1 MKRVTPQC
9 GERGA
14 QKPLPCPI
22 IFSAY
27 WLAWHAASLFEV
39 YPNVSAFFASAG
51 LTVCF
56 TMVHGLIGV
65 PALYL
70 SIIAVRI
77 LDLPAPDFSAIFLL
91 DPIREICV
99 YGLVGAHLRQ
109 CWTRPD
115 YRFSLPIAVRVI
127 YSAFLASLSSA
138 LLAAQTPALGSTPA
152 ELLGTAVLSFW
163 GGDFAG
169 VMITVPAFMILY
181 RLFSPP
187 LNGNTVNLIDA
198 LRRARPLSLVMY
210 PLLGLSVAL
219 FSVALPAVLEV
230 DTRIAIL
237 ILFPVVLAG
246 LSRGTIVG
254 FLVAIV
260 SCATLLV
267 AGSATGF
274 SFNEPIE
281 IQLILALAVALALMA
296 GASHDDKEHAWT
308 LATFDAVT
316 GLPNRYMLMDRLEHA
331 LTSDR
336 RTKTTMAVM
345 YIDLDHFKE
354 VNDTLG
360 HHAGDNLLKQA
371 GERIRNAVR
380 RSDTVARLGGDEFV
394 VVLSSVD
401 SIEGADHVARNVLSA
416 LEQPFSLGARVVT
429 ISASIGVAVH
439 STTSQATDDV
449 LRQAD
454 HAMYQAKSGG
464 RNRIYHA
471 STACAGT
478 AFVQGELRSGAS
490 N

>member
-1 MKRVTPQC
+1 MK
-9 GERGA
+9 G
-14 QKPLPCPI
+14 LPFRRSRSTQFLLRFPI

-27 WLAWHAASLFEV
+27 WLAWQTASLFEV
-39 YPNVSAFFASAG
+39 YPNVSAFYASAG

-56 TMVHGLIGV
+56 TMVHGLIGL

-77 LDLPAPDFSAIFLL
+77 LDLPAPGFTAFDLL
-91 DPIREICV
+91 DPMREICV

-109 CWTRPD
+109 SWIRPD

-127 YSAFLASLSSA
+127 YSAFLASLLSA
-138 LLAAQTPALGSTPA
+138 VLATHTPALNSTPA
-152 ELLGTAVLSFW
+152 EHIGTAFLSFW

-181 RLFSPP
+181 RLFSHP
-187 LNGNTVNLIDA
+187 LNGSTANLIGA
-198 LRRARPLSLVMY
+198 VGTARPLSMALY
-210 PLLGLSVAL
+210 ALLGLSVAM
-219 FSVALPAVLEV
+219 FSAALPAVLEV
-230 DTRIAIL
+230 DTRIAII

-254 FLVAIV
+254 FLVATV
-260 SCATLLV
+260 SCAGLLG
-267 AGSATGF
+267 AGWALGF
-274 SFNEPIE
+274 HINEPIE

-331 LTSDR
+331 LTSAR

-360 HHAGDNLLKQA
+360 HHAGDQLLKHA
-371 GERIRNAVR
+371 GERIRNTVR
-380 RSDTVARLGGDEFV
+380 TSDTVARLGGDEFV

-416 LEQPFSLGARVVT
+416 LEQPFSLGSRAVT
-429 ISASIGVAVH
+429 ISASIGIAVQ
-439 STTSQATDDV
+439 STGSQASEDL

-454 HAMYQAKSGG
+454 QAMYQAKTGG

-471 STACAGT
+471 VMPFPGT
-478 AFVQGELRSGAS
+478 PFIQGALRKGT
-490 N
+490 